1 MHRFHTMGRKFF
13 LFTVVSFFILFCLPL
28 MAPKAGQATPPKAPK
43 TALVLAYFGS
53 TMTEEANPVALIQE
67 SIARKHPEVPVLVAF
82 TSAHVTRVLQQRGQ
96 DAKMLPEVLAALST
110 QGVTHVAV
118 QSLHITP
125 GLEFESMG
133 TIAQRFAN
141 LPKGIQRISIGA
153 PLLGAEE
160 DVAPVAAALL
170 ASLPPQRTP
179 QEAAV
184 FVGHGAAG
192 PGGLAYPALQAA
204 LWTESPLTFVGTLEG
219 ASTSS
224 PKTIIAALKAKK
236 VTTVWL
242 APLLGTVGDHA
253 RNDIFGSGAES
264 WATQLTAAG
273 FTVRPH
279 TVGLFALPQ
288 VATRFTSH
296 ATAALQALE
305 NQ

>member
-1 MHRFHTMGRKFF
+1 MQRFPTMGGQFF
-13 LFTVVSFFILFCLPL
+13 RLTVVSLFIVLCLSFLLPNT
-28 MAPKAGQATPPKAPK
+28 GQAAPPKAPK

-53 TMTEEANPVALIQE
+53 TMAAEANPIALIQA
-67 SIARKHPEVPVLVAF
+67 SIAKQHPEVPVFVAF

-96 DAKMLPEVLAALST
+96 EAKMLPEVLAALST
-110 QGVTHVAV
+110 NGVTQVAV

-125 GLEFESMG
+125 GLEFESMS

-160 DVAPVAAALL
+160 DMAPMAATLL
-170 ASLPPQRTP
+170 ASLPPQRTA

-192 PGGLAYPALQAA
+192 PGGLAYPALQGAFWA
-204 LWTESPLTFVGTLEG
+204 QSPLTFVGTIEG
-219 ASTSS
+219 AASSS
-224 PKTIIAALKAKK
+224 PAAIIEALKAKK

-242 APLLGTVGDHA
+242 APLLGIVGDHA
-253 RNDIFGSGAES
+253 RNDIFGTEATS
-264 WATQLTAAG
+264 WAAQLTAAG
-273 FTVRPH
+273 FTMRPH

-288 VATRFTSH
+288 VASHFTSH

>member
-1 MHRFHTMGRKFF
+1 MHRFHTKSEKFF
-13 LFTVVSFFILFCLPL
+13 LLAVVSLFIFLCLPL
-28 MAPKAGQATPPKAPK
+28 MAPSAGQAAPPKAPK

-53 TMTEEANPVALIQE
+53 TMVEEANPIALIQKN
-67 SIARKHPEVPVLVAF
+67 IATQHPEVPVFVAF

-110 QGVTHVAV
+110 NGVTQVAV

-141 LPKGIQRISIGA
+141 LPKGIQRITIGA

-160 DVAPVAAALL
+160 DLPPMAAALL
-170 ASLPPQRTP
+170 ASLPPQRTAK
-179 QEAAV
+179 EGAV

-192 PGGLAYPALQAA
+192 AGGLAYPALQAA
-204 LWTESPLTFVGTLEG
+204 FWAESPLTFVGTIEG
-219 ASTSS
+219 APASS
-224 PKTIIAALKAKK
+224 PNAIIAALKAKN

-253 RNDIFGSGAES
+253 QNDIFGTGAES

-288 VATRFTSH
+288 VATHFTSH

>member
-1 MHRFHTMGRKFF
+1 MVGRTYF
-13 LFTVVSFFILFCLPL
+13 LLAIVSFFLVASLPF
-28 MAPKAGQATPPKAPK
+28 AAHSAGQPAPAKAPK

-53 TMTEEANPVALIQE
+53 TMAEAANPIALIQK
-67 SIARKHPEVPVLVAF
+67 RMVKQHPEVPVFVAF

-110 QGVTHVAV
+110 SGVTQVAV

-125 GLEFESMG
+125 GQEFDSML

-160 DVAPVAAALL
+160 DIAPVAAALL
-170 ASLPPQRTP
+170 ASLPPQRTAT
-179 QEAAV
+179 EAAV

-204 LWTESPLTFVGTLEG
+204 FWAQSPLTFVGTIEG
-219 ASTSS
+219 APASS
-224 PKTIIAALKAKK
+224 PKAIIAALKAKN

-242 APLLGTVGDHA
+242 APLLGIVGDHA
-253 RNDIFGSGAES
+253 RNDIFGTAPES
-264 WATQLTAAG
+264 WAAQLTAAG

-279 TVGLFALPQ
+279 TVGLFALPEIAAQ
-288 VATRFTSH
+288 FTSH

>member
-1 MHRFHTMGRKFF
+1 MHRSHTTKQSSF
-13 LFTVVSFFILFCLPL
+13 LFALLYFVCFLCLV
-28 MAPKAGQATPPKAPK
+28 APSAGQASPGQKTPPK

-53 TMTEEANPVALIQE
+53 TMADEVNPIALIQAN
-67 SIARKHPEVPVLVAF
+67 IAKKHPHVPVFIAF
-82 TSAHVTRVLQQRGQ
+82 TSAHVSRVLQQRGQ
-96 DAKMLPEVLAALST
+96 NAKMLPEVLAALSAN
-110 QGVTHVAV
+110 GVTQVAV
-118 QSLHITP
+118 QSLHVTP
-125 GLEFESMG
+125 GMEFDSMA

-160 DVAPVAAALL
+160 DTAPLAAALL
-170 ASLPPQRTP
+170 ASLPPQRTA

-204 LWTESPLTFVGTLEG
+204 FWEKSPLTFVGTIEG
-219 ASTSS
+219 ASASS
-224 PKTIIAALKAKK
+224 PAAIIVALKAKK

-242 APLLGTVGDHA
+242 APLLGIVGDHA
-253 RNDIFGSGAES
+253 RNDIFGAEEES
-264 WATQLTAAG
+264 WATRLTAAG

-279 TVGLFALPQ
+279 TVGLFALPEI
-288 VATRFTSH
+288 ANLFTSH
-296 ATAALQALE
+296 ASAALHALE